1 MENEQ
6 NRQKSDLGLTGLSN
20 SRLNGDSVPI
30 QDMKV
35 SFDRITIVGDL
46 IPEQAKILRD
56 LVAFD
61 SNISVRDAKT
71 DMFECHALSNK
82 AYIRYDK
89 YIGQALE
96 RRNMRIEFNPN
107 ELTRE
112 EEQYLF
118 DTFVSRMTNRDF
130 SRIDLAFDINM
141 DLKQYYVMSDK
152 AIKETIFLS
161 RKKEVETK
169 YFGVRDSER
178 YIRIYDKKKQLS
190 EVKEKEIEDEYLWR
204 IEFELK
210 RNMTKKWDVCFDDLN
225 ILQPAWKTLEK
236 SSERAMVYMLLNE
249 EDEWGYLDRK
259 TKAKFKK
266 IIKEISD
273 VHLENDMKNI
283 LQNEHTRLKNELADW
298 MRPSQ
303 YDKMRFFKH

>member
-1 MENEQ
+1 MTNEQ

-20 SRLNGDSVPI
+20 SRLNGDTVPT
-30 QDMKV
+30 QDIKV
-35 SFDRITIVGDL
+35 SFDRVTIVGDL

-61 SNISVRDAKT
+61 SDISVRDAKM
-71 DMFECHALSNK
+71 DMFKCNALNNK
-82 AYIRYDK
+82 AYIKYDK
-89 YIGQALE
+89 YIGQAME

-107 ELTRE
+107 KLTG
-112 EEQYLF
+112 EEQRYLF

-130 SRIDLAFDINM
+130 SRIDIAFDINM
-141 DLKQYYVMSDK
+141 DLKKYYVMSDK

-190 EVKEKEIEDEYLWR
+190 EVEEQEIEDENLWR

-210 RNMTKKWDVCFDDLN
+210 RDMTKKWDVCFDDLS
-225 ILQPAWKTLEK
+225 ILQPGWKTLEK

-273 VHLENDMKNI
+273 VHLEKDMKKI
-283 LQNEHTRLKNELADW
+283 LENEHMRLKNELADW

-303 YDKMRFFKH
+303 YDKMRFFKY

>member
-1 MENEQ
+1 MTNEQ

-20 SRLNGDSVPI
+20 SRLNGDTVPT
-30 QDMKV
+30 QDIKV
-35 SFDRITIVGDL
+35 SFDRVTIVGDL
-46 IPEQAKILRD
+46 IPEQAKILKD

-61 SNISVRDAKT
+61 SDISVRDAKM
-71 DMFECHALSNK
+71 DMFKCNALNNK
-82 AYIRYDK
+82 AYIKYDK
-89 YIGQALE
+89 YIGQAME

-107 ELTRE
+107 KLTG
-112 EEQYLF
+112 EEQRYLF

-130 SRIDLAFDINM
+130 SRIDIAFDINM
-141 DLKQYYVMSDK
+141 DLKKYYVMSDK

-190 EVKEKEIEDEYLWR
+190 EVEEQEIKDENLWR

-210 RNMTKKWDVCFDDLN
+210 RDMTKKWDVCFDDLS
-225 ILQPAWKTLEK
+225 ILQPGWKTLEK

-273 VHLENDMKNI
+273 VHLEKDMKKI
-283 LQNEHTRLKNELADW
+283 LENEHMRLKNELADW

-303 YDKMRFFKH
+303 YDKMRFFKY

>member
-1 MENEQ
+1 MKNEQ
-6 NRQKSDLGLTGLSN
+6 NRQELDLGLTGLSN
-20 SRLNGDSVPI
+20 SRLNGDTVPT
-30 QDMKV
+30 QDIKV
-35 SFDRITIVGDL
+35 SFDRVTIVGDL

-61 SNISVRDAKT
+61 SDISVRDAKM
-71 DMFECHALSNK
+71 DMFKCNALNNK
-82 AYIRYDK
+82 AYIKYDK
-89 YIGQALE
+89 YIGQAME

-107 ELTRE
+107 KLTG
-112 EEQYLF
+112 EEQRYLF

-130 SRIDLAFDINM
+130 SRIDIAFDINM
-141 DLKQYYVMSDK
+141 DLKKYYVMSDK

-190 EVKEKEIEDEYLWR
+190 EVEEQEIEDENLWR

-210 RNMTKKWDVCFDDLN
+210 RDMTKKWDVCFDDLS
-225 ILQPAWKTLEK
+225 ILQPGWKTLEK

-273 VHLENDMKNI
+273 VHLEKDMKKI
-283 LQNEHTRLKNELADW
+283 LENEHMRLKNELADW

-303 YDKMRFFKH
+303 YDKMRFFKY

>member
-1 MENEQ
+1 MRNEQ
-6 NRQKSDLGLTGLSN
+6 NRQNNNLGLTGLSN
-20 SRLNGDSVPI
+20 SRLSVHNMYTPDI
-30 QDMKV
+30 KV

-89 YIGQALE
+89 YIGQALG

-118 DTFVSRMTNRDF
+118 DTFVSRMANRDF

-190 EVKEKEIEDEYLWR
+190 EVKEKEITEEHLWR

-210 RNMTKKWDVCFDDLN
+210 RDMTKKWDACFDDLS

-236 SSERAMVYMLLNE
+236 SSERAMVYMLLHE
-249 EDEWGYLDRK
+249 EDEWGYLERRA
-259 TKAKFKK
+259 KAKFKK

-303 YDKMRFFKH
+303 YDKMRFFKN

>member
-1 MENEQ
+1 MKNKS
-6 NRQKSDLGLTGLSN
+6 NRRELDLELTGLSN
-20 SRLNGDSVPI
+20 SRLNGDTVPTRDI
-30 QDMKV
+30 RV

-46 IPEQAKILRD
+46 IREQARILRD
-56 LVAFD
+56 LIVFD
-61 SNISVRDAKT
+61 SNTSVRDAKT
-71 DMFECHALSNK
+71 DMFECNALNNK
-82 AYIRYDK
+82 AYIKYDK
-89 YIGQALE
+89 HIGQAMG

-107 ELTRE
+107 KLTG
-112 EEQYLF
+112 EEQRYLF

-130 SRIDLAFDINM
+130 SRIDIAFDINM
-141 DLKQYYVMSDK
+141 DLKKYYVISNK

-190 EVKEKEIEDEYLWR
+190 EVEEEEIEDEYLWR

-210 RNMTKKWDVCFDDLN
+210 RDMTKKWNVCFDDLS
-225 ILQPAWKTLEK
+225 IIQPAWKTLDK

-266 IIKEISD
+266 IFKEISD

-283 LQNEHTRLKNELADW
+283 LHNEHQRLKNELADW

-303 YDKMRFFKH
+303 YDKMKFFK

>member
-1 MENEQ
+1 MTNEQ

-20 SRLNGDSVPI
+20 SRLSVHNMYTPDI
-30 QDMKV
+30 KV

-46 IPEQAKILRD
+46 IPGQAKILRD

-118 DTFVSRMTNRDF
+118 DAFVSRMANRDF

-141 DLKQYYVMSDK
+141 DLKKYYVMSDK

-190 EVKEKEIEDEYLWR
+190 EVKEKEITEEYLWR

-210 RNMTKKWDVCFDDLN
+210 RGMTKKWDACFDDLS

-236 SSERAMVYMLLNE
+236 SSERAMVYMLLHE
-249 EDEWGYLDRK
+249 EDEWGHLERRA
-259 TKAKFKK
+259 KAKFKK

-283 LQNEHTRLKNELADW
+283 LQNQHVRLKNELADW

>member
-1 MENEQ
+1 MTNDQ
-6 NRQKSDLGLTGLSN
+6 NHQNNNLGLTGLSN
-20 SRLNGDSVPI
+20 SRLNGDSIPT
-30 QDMKV
+30 QDIKV

-61 SNISVRDAKT
+61 SNIFVRDAKT
-71 DMFECHALSNK
+71 DMFECNALSNK
-82 AYIRYDK
+82 AYIKYDK
-89 YIGQALE
+89 HIGQAME
-96 RRNMRIEFNPN
+96 RRNMRVEFNPN
-107 ELTRE
+107 NLTG
-112 EEQYLF
+112 EEQRYLF
-118 DTFVSRMTNRDF
+118 DTFVSRMANRGF
-130 SRIDLAFDINM
+130 SRIDIAFDINM
-141 DLKQYYVMSDK
+141 DLKQFYVMSDK

-178 YIRIYDKKKQLS
+178 YIRIYNKKKQLS
-190 EVKEKEIEDEYLWR
+190 EVEEKEIEDKYLWR

-210 RNMTKKWDVCFDDLN
+210 RDMTKKWDVCFDDLS

-236 SSERAMVYMLLNE
+236 SSERGMVYMLLNE

-273 VHLENDMKNI
+273 IHLEDDMKNT
-283 LQNEHTRLKNELADW
+283 LQNEHIRLKNELADW

-303 YDKMRFFKH
+303 YDKMKFFKY

>member
-1 MENEQ
+1 FGDVTLFFSS
-6 NRQKSDLGLTGLSN
+6 RRRHTRSKRDWSSDVCSSDL
-20 SRLNGDSVPI
+20 
-30 QDMKV
+30 
-35 SFDRITIVGDL
+35 
-46 IPEQAKILRD
+46 
-56 LVAFD
+56 
-61 SNISVRDAKT
+61 
-71 DMFECHALSNK
+71 
-82 AYIRYDK
+82 
-89 YIGQALE
+89 
-96 RRNMRIEFNPN
+96 
-107 ELTRE
+107 
-112 EEQYLF
+112 
-118 DTFVSRMTNRDF
+118 
-130 SRIDLAFDINM
+130 
-141 DLKQYYVMSDK
+141 
-152 AIKETIFLS
+152 
-161 RKKEVETK
+161 
-169 YFGVRDSER
+169 
-178 YIRIYDKKKQLS
+178 
-190 EVKEKEIEDEYLWR
+190 

-283 LQNEHTRLKNELADW
+283 LQNEHMRLKNELADW

>member
-1 MENEQ
+1 MRNEQ
-6 NRQKSDLGLTGLSN
+6 NRQNNNLGLTGLSN
-20 SRLNGDSVPI
+20 SRLNGDSIPT
-30 QDMKV
+30 QDIKV

-112 EEQYLF
+112 EEAYLF
-118 DTFVSRMTNRDF
+118 DTFVSRMANRGF

-152 AIKETIFLS
+152 AIKEIIFLS

-190 EVKEKEIEDEYLWR
+190 EVKEEEITEEHLWR

-210 RNMTKKWDVCFDDLN
+210 RDMTKKWDACFDNLS

-303 YDKMRFFKH
+303 YDKIRFFKN